1 MLCLRCKRD
10 MPYEID
16 TSQYGKEM
24 RAFARGWI
32 FAMFHFALY
41 VMNQDLTLKESEIM
55 VEALTKRLFCSI
67 DRGLGFEDFDET
79 LENIMELMRQ
89 SDTMTLL
96 RALGVSV
103 WRI

>member
-1 MLCLRCKRD
+1 